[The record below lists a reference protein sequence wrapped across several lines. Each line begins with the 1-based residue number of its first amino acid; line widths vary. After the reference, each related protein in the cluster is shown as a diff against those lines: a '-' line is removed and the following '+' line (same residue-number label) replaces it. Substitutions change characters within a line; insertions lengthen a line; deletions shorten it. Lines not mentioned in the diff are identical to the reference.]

1 MRPPSAP
8 RSRRPAPKSCQRAA
22 PAEPHLRERREG
34 RVAHREALAG
44 GGGGA
49 RGRRG
54 ARSRGGAAPLTL
66 SSASRGGDGGDGGGS
81 RGAVREF
88 LTVGKRAVWLIPV
101 LT

>member
-1 MRPPSAP
+1 MRTRQPSAAG
-8 RSRRPAPKSCQRAA
+8 STRRPPKSCQCAA
-22 PAEPHLRERREG
+22 LAEPHLRERREG

-81 RGAVREF
+81 RGAVRSF
-88 LTVGKRAVWLIPV
+88 LGKRAV
-101 LT
+101 